1 MNKENVLFS
10 LVGVGFGLFFGFV
23 FVTWAN
29 QKAQTKPR
37 PAAQSSAGQQAATD
51 GRPSA
56 AELDAAVKRAEEN
69 PKDFDAQMQGARSL
83 YDAQRYDEAIQLLL
97 KANDLDQKN
106 REPVIALAE
115 VNADAGNLK
124 SAEKWY
130 VAALDMKPDD
140 ANARANLAR
149 VLLIS
154 PAPDYGR
161 AVSELRRAL
170 KDDPKNEAALQF
182 LAFALAQQKDE
193 RGARDALA
201 QLEKINP
208 DNPVI
213 PRLREEIDARGGG
226 SSPQGKAAGSDG
238 GGR

>member
-10 LVGVGFGLFFGFV
+10 LVGVGFGLFFGFL

-37 PAAQSSAGQQAATD
+37 ASAPANAGQQAAAD

-56 AELDAAVKRAEEN
+56 AEIDAAVKRAEGN
-69 PKDFDAQMQGARSL
+69 PKDYDAQMQAARAL
-83 YDAQRYDEAIQLLL
+83 YDAQRYDESIQLLL
-97 KANDLDQKN
+97 KANELDQKN
-106 REPVIALAE
+106 REPVVALAE
-115 VNADAGNLK
+115 VNAEAGNVK
-124 SAEKWY
+124 AAEKWY

-140 ANARANLAR
+140 ANTRANLAR

-154 PAPDYGR
+154 SPPDYAR
-161 AVSELRRAL
+161 AVAELRRAL
-170 KDDPKNEAALQF
+170 KDDPRSEPALQF
-182 LAFALAQQKDE
+182 LAFALAHQNDE

-213 PRLREEIDARGGG
+213 PRLREEIDAQAGAQKANSNAGG
-226 SSPQGKAAGSDG
+226 
-238 GGR
+238 